1 MIGCPEA
8 VESLATAQRAAPRL
22 PTRDYLAA
30 WMRVALAGAW
40 STAAPVMVVDALW
53 LKSPGQ
59 PTHVR
64 SITWNWSY
72 FVLALIPGARLMI
85 LAPSDTLLS
94 KFSWR
99 AQPTGDAAIILKSWP
114 WMIFYMTFSMYIRR
128 CNSRYY
134 VCNKKDMF
142 LWIEN
147 EKFAKQMI
155 LW

>member
-8 VESLATAQRAAPRL
+8 VESLAMQRDAPLR
-22 PTRDYLAA
+22 PARDYLAA
-30 WMRVALAGAW
+30 WMAGAW
-40 STAAPVMVVDALW
+40 GHSSPRNGCWCALIKIAWPANPCQIHHLKLKLFCSGTHSGSTANDPSAIWHAAE
-53 LKSPGQ
+53 Q
-59 PTHVR
+59 
-64 SITWNWSY
+64 
-72 FVLALIPGARLMI
+72 VL
-85 LAPSDTLLS
+85 LL
-94 KFSWR
+94 R
-99 AQPTGDAAIILKSWP
+99 AQLTGDAAIILKSWP

-128 CNSRYY
+128 CNPRYN